1 MNYTTAVASIILSL
15 GIWLSG
21 SATLS
26 AATLNVGDIVFV
38 QQSGGRVSYIPGAG
52 PPTLTNLSAPLTLEP
67 LDFANSSL
75 GPSLPS
81 PQLISQGGFLFD
93 PNHILVDPL
102 GRILTAER
110 TSTPSIVRIDP
121 ATGTQTRITSGSL
134 LTRPVTLAFDQN
146 QNLVVANDNGNGTN
160 RRLVQVN
167 MNTGVQTLIANLTIN
182 PQDVDVDS
190 NGQIVVTEFG
200 SRIFRINPLTG
211 ISTTISS
218 GGLLSTLSDLVI
230 QQSGNYLVSNRVNS
244 TTSQILEIDAGTG
257 AQRLITTMP
266 REGWIALENADSLIY
281 ADFHKTIP
289 ITRID
294 LATGAT
300 TPLSDLNYGTGNITG
315 VAVVTAIPEPSSI
328 AGCVLVG
335 LAVAGWVR
343 RKTGK

>member
-1 MNYTTAVASIILSL
+1 MILSL
-15 GIWLSG
+15 GIWLLA

-26 AATLNVGDIVFV
+26 AAALNVGDIVFV
-38 QQSGGRVSYIPGAG
+38 QQSGGRVSYVPGTG
-52 PPTLTNLSAPLTLEP
+52 SPTLTNLSGPLMLEP

-75 GPSLPS
+75 GPVLPS

-93 PNHILVDPL
+93 PNHVLIDPL

-110 TSTPSIVRIDP
+110 STATPAIVRIDP
-121 ATGTQTRITSGSL
+121 TTGIQTRIASGSL
-134 LTRPVTLAFDQN
+134 LTRPVALAFDLN
-146 QNLVVANDNGNGTN
+146 QNLVVANANGNGSN
-160 RRLVQVN
+160 NRLVHVN
-167 MNTGVQTLIANLTIN
+167 MTTGAQSLIAHLTFT

-190 NGQIVVTEFG
+190 NGQIVITGFG
-200 SRIFRINPLTG
+200 SKIARFDPLTG
-211 ISTTISS
+211 NATIVSAD
-218 GGLLSTLSDLVI
+218 GLLTTLTDLVI
-230 QQSGNYLVSNRVNS
+230 QPNGNYLVSNRLN

-257 AQRLITTMP
+257 AQRLIATVP
-266 REGWIALENADSLIY
+266 REGWIALENANSLIY

-300 TPLSDLNYGTGNITG
+300 TPLSDLNFGTGNITG

-328 AGCVLVG
+328 AGCVMLG

-343 RKTGK
+343 RKTKK